1 MARVLIVDD
10 AMIMR
15 NILGV
20 MLEKC
25 GHEVV
30 GTAGNAD
37 DALSLYQ
44 QLMPDFVTMDIIMD
58 GRDGIDCLKSIRK
71 VDPAAR
77 VIMISAQGHGIK
89 EIEARESGAIGYV
102 SKPIQLEA
110 LQGEVQRALASVV
123 A

>member
-15 NILGV
+15 NILGT

-30 GTAGNAD
+30 GTSGTAD
-37 DALSLYQ
+37 DALSKYQ
-44 QLMPDFVTMDIIMD
+44 QLKPDFVTMDILME
-58 GRDGIDCLKSIRK
+58 GRDGIDCLKAIRAF
-71 VDPAAR
+71 DPDAR
-77 VIMISAQGHGIK
+77 VIMVSAQGHGLK
-89 EIEARESGAIGYV
+89 EIEAREAGAIGYV

-110 LQGEVQRALASVV
+110 LQGEVQRALA
-123 A
+123 